1 MARQGNPA
9 SESDVAVSAQLLFVD
24 CKVSIAVQAEDCYDK
39 RALSSQGDASEEIG
53 AEVSF
58 VGRVRATEKNAER
71 SRRLLALELEHYPGM
86 TLKALGDICKQA
98 SERWDLKAIHVFHR
112 VGRLSV
118 GERIVQVDV
127 ASSHRESAFKAN
139 AFVMDFLKTSAPFWK
154 KAIFEDGSQQWIEQK
169 QSDRDA
175 TEAWSQK

>member
-1 MARQGNPA
+1 MSQQPDAA
-9 SESDVAVSAQLLFVD
+9 SESDVAVSAQFVLAD
-24 CKVSIAVQAEDCYDK
+24 CEITIAVQAEDCYDK
-39 RALSSQGDASEEIG
+39 KASPSEGDEIG

-86 TLKALGDICKQA
+86 TIKALGDICKQA

-112 VGRLSV
+112 VGRLTV

-154 KAIFEDGSQQWIEQK
+154 KAVFEDGSQQWIEQK